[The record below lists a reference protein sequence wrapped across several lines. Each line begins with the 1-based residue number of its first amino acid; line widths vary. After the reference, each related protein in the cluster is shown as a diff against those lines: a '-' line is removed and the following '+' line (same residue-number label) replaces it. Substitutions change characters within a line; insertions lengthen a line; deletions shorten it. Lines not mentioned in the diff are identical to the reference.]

1 MNVLDGPA
9 IQNLCDYDFGDQ
21 AGCLGGVPNAFM
33 EDVNENNIHFIKR
46 VGKPDLKSEKDQE
59 YMTLFIDNIRL
70 YKRPIQCGN
79 YDDQMRVDH
88 MMEKDD
94 LLHLLA
100 EISLFK
106 QTKFII
112 FCSNE
117 DTPITD
123 DIHTHIPP
131 NVLAIYAANAIG
143 FGGKVHPL
151 PYGLQ
156 RRLYEGD
163 NRQEVLKSSMEDDP
177 KPTKLLYINHAE
189 HTNISERG
197 NIRDMFAE
205 KSFATIS
212 PRVDYPEYCRMIQAH
227 KFMICPE
234 GNAVDCHRNW
244 EVLCLK
250 RVPIMKK
257 NLYLQECYK
266 DYPILWVDDYA
277 DVNKTMLAEN
287 DDLFIKARNLDQ
299 NLLDLYSIFNRAVTS
314 AKNT

>member
-1 MNVLDGPA
+1 MNVLDGPSVA
-9 IQNLCDYDFGDQ
+9 NLCDYDFGDQ
-21 AGCLGGVPNAFM
+21 AGCIGNVPGAFM
-33 EDVNENNIHFIKR
+33 KKANDTNAEFLNMAESRD
-46 VGKPDLKSEKDQE
+46 

-70 YKRPIQCGN
+70 YQRKITCNNDP
-79 YDDQMRVDH
+79 DQKHVDGL
-88 MMEKDD
+88 MASED
-94 LLHLLA
+94 LLKLCKN
-100 EISLFK
+100 ISD
-106 QTKFII
+106 TKFII

-117 DTPITD
+117 DTPIQD
-123 DIHTHIPP
+123 DIDIPD
-131 NVLAIYAANAIG
+131 NVLGIFAANAIG
-143 FGGKVHPL
+143 YGKKLHPL

-156 RRLYEGD
+156 RRLQEDD
-163 NRQEVLKSSMEDDP
+163 NRTRCIKFFMEDDP

-197 NIRDMFAE
+197 NIREMFAN

-212 PRVDYPEYCRMIQAH
+212 PRVNYAEYCNRIRDH

-257 NLYLQECYK
+257 NQYLQECYK
-266 DYPILWVDDYA
+266 DFPILWVDDYA
-277 DVNKTMLAEN
+277 DINKTLLAEN
-287 DDLFIKARNLDQ
+287 DHLFIEARNLDI
-299 NLLDLYSIFNRAVTS
+299 NLLDLYSIFNRSVIR

>member
-1 MNVLDGPA
+1 MNLLNGPA
-9 IQNLCDYDFGDQ
+9 IQSLCDYDFGDQ
-21 AGCLGGVPNAFM
+21 AGCLGGVSDAFM
-33 EDVNENNIHFIKR
+33 EDVNEGNIHF
-46 VGKPDLKSEKDQE
+46 LKSVNDHGF
-59 YMTLFIDNIRL
+59 MTLFVDNIRL
-70 YKRPIQCGN
+70 YKRPIECGT
-79 YDDQMRVDH
+79 YHDQMRVDH
-88 MMEKDD
+88 MMERDD

-123 DIHTHIPP
+123 DIHSHIPP
-131 NVLAIYAANAIG
+131 NVLGIYAANAIG
-143 FGGKVHPL
+143 FGGKLHPF

-156 RRLYEGD
+156 RKLYESD
-163 NRQEVLKSSMEDDP
+163 NRQEVLRSFMVEDP

-189 HTNISERG
+189 HTNLSERG
-197 NIRDMFAE
+197 NIREMFAN

-212 PRVDYPEYCRMIQAH
+212 PRVNYPEYCRQIRLH

-244 EVLCLK
+244 EVLSLK

-257 NLYLQECYK
+257 NPYLQECYK

-277 DVNKTMLAEN
+277 DVNKTMLAEH

-299 NLLDLYSIFNRAVTS
+299 NLLDLYILFNRAVRN
-314 AKNT
+314 AKGS

>member
-1 MNVLDGPA
+1 MNVLDGPSIA
-9 IQNLCDYDFGDQ
+9 NLCDYDFGDQ

-33 EDVNENNIHFIKR
+33 KNANTKNKEFLDV
-46 VGKPDLKSEKDQE
+46 VKDKG
-59 YMTLFIDNIRL
+59 YITLFIDNIRL
-70 YKRPIQCGN
+70 YERPIECGN
-79 YDDQMRVDH
+79 YDDQMRVDSL
-88 MMEKDD
+88 MRGSD
-94 LLHLLA
+94 LLKLCKSID
-100 EISLFK
+100 E
-106 QTKFII
+106 TKFII

-117 DTPITD
+117 DTPITED
-123 DIHTHIPP
+123 VHSHIPP

-143 FGGKVHPL
+143 FGGKLHPL

-156 RRLYEGD
+156 RKLYLSD
-163 NRQEVLKSSMEDDP
+163 NRLDVMKNALQQDP

-189 HTNISERG
+189 HTNLSERG
-197 NIRDMFAE
+197 NIREMFAD

-212 PRVDYPEYCRMIQAH
+212 PRVDYPEYCRQIQLH

-257 NLYLQECYK
+257 NPYLQECYK

-277 DVNKTMLAEN
+277 DVNKTMLAEH
-287 DDLFIKARNLDQ
+287 DDLFIRARNLDQ
-299 NLLDLYSIFNRAVTS
+299 NLLDLYPIFNRAVTS

>member
-1 MNVLDGPA
+1 MNVLDGPSIA
-9 IQNLCDYDFGDQ
+9 NLCDYDFGDQ

-33 EDVNENNIHFIKR
+33 EDVNENNKR
-46 VGKPDLKSEKDQE
+46 FLKILGKPDLKTLKKQE
-59 YMTLFIDNIRL
+59 FMTLFIDNIRL
-70 YKRPIQCGN
+70 YKRPLQCGN

-88 MMEKDD
+88 MMNRDN
-94 LLHLLA
+94 LLQLLS

-123 DIHTHIPP
+123 DIHSHIPD
-131 NVLAIYAANAIG
+131 NVLGIFAANAIG

-156 RRLYEGD
+156 RTLYEGD
-163 NRQEVLKSSMEDDP
+163 NRQEIMKSTILDDP

-189 HTNISERG
+189 HTNLSERG
-197 NIRDMFAE
+197 NIREMFQE

-212 PRVDYPEYCRMIQAH
+212 PRVDYPEYCRQIQLH

-244 EVLCLK
+244 EVLSLK

-257 NLYLQECYK
+257 NSYLQECYK
-266 DYPILWVDDYA
+266 DYPVLWVDDYA

-299 NLLDLYSIFNRAVTS
+299 NLLDLYPIFNKAVTS

>member
-21 AGCLGGVPNAFM
+21 AGCLGGVPDAFM
-33 EDVNENNIHFIKR
+33 KDANTKNKEFLDAVK
-46 VGKPDLKSEKDQE
+46 GKK
-59 YMTLFIDNIRL
+59 YVTLFIDNIRL
-70 YKRPIQCGN
+70 YKRPIECSN

-88 MMEKDD
+88 LMEGSD
-94 LLHLLA
+94 LLRLLQFYPNLYKP
-100 EISLFK
+100 IPD
-106 QTKFII
+106 TKFII

-117 DTPITD
+117 DTPITGE
-123 DIHTHIPP
+123 IKIPY
-131 NVLAIYAANAIG
+131 NVLAIYAANAID

-257 NLYLQECYK
+257 NPYLQECYK
-266 DYPILWVDDYA
+266 DYPVLWVDDYA

>member
-1 MNVLDGPA
+1 MNLLHGPA
-9 IQNLCDYDFGDQ
+9 IADLCDYDFGDQ
-21 AGCLGGVPNAFM
+21 AGCLGGVSGAFM
-33 EDVNENNIHFIKR
+33 KDANESNIEFIKE
-46 VGKPDLKSEKDQE
+46 VNGHKF
-59 YMTLFIDNIRL
+59 MTLFIDNIRL
-70 YKRPIQCGN
+70 YKRKILCATST
-79 YDDQMRVDH
+79 DQMRVDK
-88 MMEKDD
+88 MMEEND

-100 EISLFK
+100 EIMLMK
-106 QTKFII
+106 ETQFII

-123 DIHTHIPP
+123 DIHSHIPP
-131 NVLAIYAANAIG
+131 NVLGIYAANAVG
-143 FGGKVHPL
+143 FGGKLHPL

-156 RRLYEGD
+156 RKLYPVDVRLDEMQ
-163 NRQEVLKSSMEDDP
+163 NALRSDP

-197 NIRDMFAE
+197 NIRDMFAD
-205 KSFATIS
+205 KSFATVS

-244 EVLCLK
+244 EVLLLK

-257 NLYLQECYK
+257 NPYLQECYK

-277 DVNKTMLAEN
+277 DVNKTLLAEN
-287 DDLFIKARNLDQ
+287 DNLFIESRNLDI
-299 NLLDLYSIFNRAVTS
+299 NLLDLYSIFNRSVNR